1 VTELLQT
8 IISKWNSAE
17 LHAEYHFMWRLS
29 VAASCRLAYRINVAH
44 PTDSPMCGELPVA
57 SDRLNLKG

>member
-29 VAASCRLAYRINVAH
+29 VAASCRLAYRINV
-44 PTDSPMCGELPVA
+44 
-57 SDRLNLKG
+57 